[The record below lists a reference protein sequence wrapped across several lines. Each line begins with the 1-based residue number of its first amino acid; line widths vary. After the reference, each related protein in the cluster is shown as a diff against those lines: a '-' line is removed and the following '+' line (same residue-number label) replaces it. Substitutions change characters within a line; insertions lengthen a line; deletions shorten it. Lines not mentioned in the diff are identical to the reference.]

1 MNYYSLQ
8 ISGQYLKVD
17 RIYVFVNICACSRS
31 KNFLIRQ
38 RAFFLIFA
46 LPQIFSMRHLKLIF
60 LSIAIP
66 RSSLVSDNFIVFS
79 NKNHVFH
86 AFLFGMKHKLKC

>member
-60 LSIAIP
+60 LSIVIP
-66 RSSLVSDNFIVFS
+66 RSSFVSDNFIVFPT
-79 NKNHVFH
+79 KIMFFVF
-86 AFLFGMKHKLKC
+86 FCLE